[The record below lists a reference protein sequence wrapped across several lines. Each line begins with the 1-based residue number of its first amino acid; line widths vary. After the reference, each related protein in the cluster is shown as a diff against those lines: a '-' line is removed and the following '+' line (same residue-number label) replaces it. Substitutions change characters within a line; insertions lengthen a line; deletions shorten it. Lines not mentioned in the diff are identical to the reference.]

1 LTVNCTNIALNCSRP
16 IKWSNISGGTL
27 GIATDLRQFPYTHE
41 QMTAFTKDVSQT
53 IAGHIY
59 KFTWANTADLF
70 RDIPQDGFQA
80 SQDVSFALDETI
92 YNRFLK
98 LFASV
103 RRYKSEDGGTNWQE
117 ITSGPMTQTW
127 TWSAPA
133 TVKGNSR
140 LKIGITPYGFVS
152 GVTEIWLNGVK
163 LNTYWT
169 PTASNPPAVVSYNY
183 AILEADVGV
192 PSVTLTVNGNEE
204 ITGNPVLNVCINA
217 VDNVSRPENIKYFIS
232 HNNGLGL
239 KPIPGESIGNYS
251 YDLDSFYAGGNA
263 PSGYYK
269 LMVKAIDE
277 SFNTGIATRT
287 IYYLKAEDKPARP
300 ARASDDNQSGFAVRD
315 WAGANQLAATDYEGQ
330 TAFVANRN
338 SAELDFAFAPYPYYQ
353 LRINESGYGPVTARS
368 EKKKLRL
375 PPGEGVHIIDVR
387 YCNEDKIPGEER
399 QFAIVVDSTP
409 PVLTVRPEGGAAAT
423 GSASVRLKVT
433 ASDNISPA
441 AKLKFSFDQV
451 NWDVDVNNGFITKSG
466 LAPGLNDITLY
477 ARDEAGNIGQA
488 ACSIWKL

>member
-41 QMTAFTKDVSQT
+41 QMTTFTKDASQT
-53 IAGHIY
+53 IGSHIY
-59 KFTWANTADLF
+59 KFTWENTADLF
-70 RDIPQDGFQA
+70 IDIPQDGFQV

-98 LFASV
+98 LFANV

-127 TWSAPA
+127 TWNAPA

-152 GVTEIWLNGVK
+152 GVSEIWLNGVK

-169 PTASNPPAVVSYNY
+169 PTNTNPPAIVSYNY
-183 AILEADVGV
+183 AILDTDVGV

-204 ITGNPVLNVCINA
+204 ITENPVLDVCINA
-217 VDNVSRPENIKYFIS
+217 VDNVTKPENLKYYIS

-239 KPIPGESIGNYS
+239 TQIPYS
-251 YDLDSFYAGGNA
+251 NISSYGYDLSRFYTGGNV

-269 LMVKAIDE
+269 IMVKVLDE
-277 SFNTGIATRT
+277 TFNTGIATKT
-287 IYYLKAEDKPARP
+287 IYYLKSSEKPVSP
-300 ARASDDNQSGFAVRD
+300 AVSIPESPEGIIVKD
-315 WAGANQLAATDYEGQ
+315 WAGVNLLTATVYQGEN
-330 TAFVANRN
+330 AFVTNKN
-338 SAELDFAFAPYPYYQ
+338 GAELDLASSPYPYYQ
-353 LRINESGYGPVTARS
+353 VKTGENNYSAAIARS
-368 EKKKLRL
+368 MKYKLRL
-375 PPGEGVHIIDVR
+375 PPGEGIHIVSIR

-399 QFAIVVDSTP
+399 DFILVVDNAP
-409 PVLTVRPEGGAAAT
+409 PVFDVNTASGARATSAASIDLQITAQDSLSKNLAYNINGGAFQPLPSS
-423 GSASVRLKVT
+423 GVVT
-433 ASDNISPA
+433 VSLSE
-441 AKLKFSFDQV
+441 QG
-451 NWDVDVNNGFITKSG
+451 VNNVVVC
-466 LAPGLNDITLY
+466 L
-477 ARDEAGNIGQA
+477 RDEAGNTASKQIK
-488 ACSIWKL
+488 IWRIN